1 MTNYL
6 IVGNGAA
13 GTTAVEKIRK
23 QDKTG
28 RITIVTDESLH
39 YYSRIRLPEFMAGE
53 IDENQL
59 IIKKD
64 SWYRDLSID
73 LVLDTHII
81 AADKKAK
88 VLMAEG
94 NRQFPYDTLLI
105 ATGSHSFLP
114 PIKGFEKKGVF
125 SLRNISDAREI
136 KAHAETVN
144 NVVLIGGGLLGLES
158 GNALRKMG
166 KKVTVVEFF
175 PRLLPRQLDVPG
187 AEMLQAQ
194 MEDMGFSFRLDAKT
208 SEFTGKDEVDGV
220 LLEGGELLPCDMVIV
235 SAGVRPNM
243 ELAQL
248 LDLDADKGIKVDDQ
262 MKTSAADIY
271 AAGDVAQFNDLPPY
285 GIWPAATEQGE
296 IAGSNMAGSAMVY
309 KGTTMSNKLKVIG
322 IDLASAGNIDAED
335 QMENKTLIEN
345 NVYKKIIFDGNK
357 IVGCI
362 MLGDTSGF
370 NPIIKALSKQTDI
383 SSIKEDLLSAGFE
396 F

>member
-1 MTNYL
+1 
-6 IVGNGAA
+6 
-13 GTTAVEKIRK
+13 
-23 QDKTG
+23 
-28 RITIVTDESLH
+28 
-39 YYSRIRLPEFMAGE
+39 
-53 IDENQL
+53 
-59 IIKKD
+59 
-64 SWYRDLSID
+64 
-73 LVLDTHII
+73 
-81 AADKKAK
+81 
-88 VLMAEG
+88 
-94 NRQFPYDTLLI
+94 
-105 ATGSHSFLP
+105 
-114 PIKGFEKKGVF
+114 
-125 SLRNISDAREI
+125 
-136 KAHAETVN
+136 
-144 NVVLIGGGLLGLES
+144 
-158 GNALRKMG
+158 
-166 KKVTVVEFF
+166 VEFF